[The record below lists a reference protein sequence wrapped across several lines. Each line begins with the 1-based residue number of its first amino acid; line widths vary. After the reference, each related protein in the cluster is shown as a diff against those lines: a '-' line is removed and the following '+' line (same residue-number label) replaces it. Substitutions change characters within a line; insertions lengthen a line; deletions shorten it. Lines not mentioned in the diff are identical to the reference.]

1 MKKLWVIIFMGV
13 LVFSACQTAQTP
25 VPTVEEVAA
34 PEAAPTAADTTVVL
48 EVAGPD
54 GSRTFTMTQLKE
66 LPAQQGFGGIKS
78 STGKIT
84 LPEEFTGVKIQDLV
98 AEVGS
103 LDETMGVEL
112 EAADGYTMTFS
123 YNQIENGD
131 FIVYD
136 PGTGNET
143 KNAGTLIPLIAYAR
157 NGEPLDEK
165 SDGVLRLAIVSET
178 NNQVVDGHWA
188 VKWVTKVTLKPLSRE
203 WILQLV
209 GKISESMDR
218 GTFES
223 GANPGCHGATWT
235 DNKAQDWVGIPLWL
249 LVGRVDDE
257 IAHDGPAFNDEL
269 VPTNYSVVIKSDDG
283 TEVTFDSNRV
293 NRNDGIIVAFKVN
306 GNPLNDEDFP
316 LKLVGD
322 DVSEEES
329 IGRITGIEIKFPN
342 P

>member
-1 MKKLWVIIFMGV
+1 MKRLLGISLLV
-13 LVFSACQTAQTP
+13 LTFLAACQPAMTATP
-25 VPTVEEVAA
+25 EVTAA
-34 PEAAPTAADTTVVL
+34 PVVAPTEEDTVIVL
-48 EVAGPD
+48 EVSGPE
-54 GSRTFTMTQLKE
+54 GSQSYTMSQLKQ
-66 LPAQQGFGGIKS
+66 LPSREGFAGIKS

-84 LPEEFTGVKIQDLV
+84 LPEVFTGAMIQDLV
-98 AEVGS
+98 SGVGK
-103 LDETMGVEL
+103 LDDTMGVEI
-112 EAADGYTMTFS
+112 EATDGYTMTFS
-123 YNQIENGD
+123 FNQIENGD
-131 FIVYD
+131 FIAYD

-143 KNAGTLIPLIAYAR
+143 QSAGTLTPVIAYAR

-165 SDGVLRLAIVSET
+165 SDGVLRLAIISEK

-188 VKWVTKVTLKPLSRE
+188 VKWVAKVTLKPLSRE
-203 WILQLV
+203 WILQLD

-257 IAHDGPAFNDEL
+257 VAHDGPAFNDEL
-269 VPTNYSVVIKSDDG
+269 VPTNYTVVIKSDDG
-283 TEVTFDSNRV
+283 AEVTFDSNRV
-293 NRNDGIIVAFKVN
+293 SRNDGIIVAFKVN
-306 GNPLNDEDFP
+306 GNPLNDDDFP

-322 DVSEEES
+322 DVPDEES